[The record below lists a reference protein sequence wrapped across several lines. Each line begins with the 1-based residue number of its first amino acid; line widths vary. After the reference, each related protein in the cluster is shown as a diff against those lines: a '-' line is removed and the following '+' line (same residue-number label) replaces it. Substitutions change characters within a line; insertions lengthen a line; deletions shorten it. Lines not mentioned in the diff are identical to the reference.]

1 LARLER
7 WQDCLGKGRQV
18 MHTYEF
24 VCDAC
29 STKVTMEIH
38 KELDYNFHCPCGLK
52 MTLVFYLKS
61 PDVRANN

>member
-1 LARLER
+1 
-7 WQDCLGKGRQV
+7 

-24 VCDAC
+24 VCDSC
-29 STKVTMEIH
+29 GTKITMEIH

-61 PDVRANN
+61 PDTRANV

>member
-1 LARLER
+1 MQQFILTLI
-7 WQDCLGKGRQV
+7 LNGKEMN

-24 VCDAC
+24 VCDGC
-29 STKVTMEIH
+29 GTKVTMEIH

-61 PDVRANN
+61 PDVRADG